1 MSDSSS
7 PVPPGDRIDTTVPH
21 NARVWNFFLGGKDN
35 FEVDRAAAEQYRAA
49 FPEIV
54 DVARADRAFLARA
67 VRYMVEEAGIR
78 QFLDIGTGLPTLDNT
93 HEVAQRLAP
102 ESRIVYVDNDPLVL
116 VHARA
121 LLAGDPQGATDY
133 IEADLREP
141 DTMLR
146 HAARTL
152 DFGQP
157 VGIML
162 LGILHFLLDQEDPW
176 AIVNRLVDAVPS
188 GSHLALTHATQE
200 LGGTANAEAQRSW
213 NEKATVPLTART
225 RAQITGFFE
234 QLELLEPG
242 VVPLGRWRPEPA
254 GGDAVE
260 VAGYC
265 AVGRKPPAAP

>member
-1 MSDSSS
+1 VSES
-7 PVPPGDRIDTTVPH
+7 PSTASPSDRIDTTVPH
-21 NARVWNFFLGGKDN
+21 NARVWNYFLGGKDN
-35 FEVDRAAAEQYRAA
+35 FEVDRMAAEQYRAT

-121 LLAGDPQGATDY
+121 LLVGDPRGATDY
-133 IEADLREP
+133 IEADLRAP
-141 DTMLR
+141 DAILR
-146 HAARTL
+146 HASQTL
-152 DFGQP
+152 DFNQP
-157 VGIML
+157 VAIML
-162 LGILHFLLDQEDPW
+162 LGILHFLLDQEDPRG
-176 AIVNRLVDAVPS
+176 IVNRLVGAVAP

-200 LGGTANAEAQRSW
+200 LGGDANAEAQRSW

-225 RAQITGFFE
+225 REQITGFFE
-234 QLELLEPG
+234 QLQLLEPG
-242 VVPLGRWRPEPA
+242 VVPLGRWRPDPATGEPV
-254 GGDAVE
+254 D

-265 AVGRKPPAAP
+265 AVGRKP